1 MPTEEVFFCYWKW
14 LGEQGACLL
23 TGSTVLLLLE
33 KIILRWGK
41 FSPFFCLEFLCF
53 LGKAIRK
60 LVHKATLVASRIL
73 RFPWLNPSG
82 FSPKYSRQ
90 AALLALINY
99 IFQMIDQGTVM
110 YTNRFW
116 SHLTLDSV
124 AFWVVVTVWFVP
136 IVVDYLFISTF
147 KKMNWKRLLAWLW
160 HLMLPAPY
168 ESAAWWETWDLQ
180 TCLQWQVDS
189 GTVGSTT
196 LFGFTTCGREKSEN
210 LKQNSTSFWH
220 IFSIY
225 FVCSAI
231 LKWKQTMF

>member
-1 MPTEEVFFCYWKW
+1 MEVNI
-14 LGEQGACLL
+14 GARKIWAAACDLHSCKSGNVHWGSIFLLLKVIGRTRCLL
-23 TGSTVLLLLE
+23 AYRANSFVPAW

-60 LVHKATLVASRIL
+60 LVRKATLVASRIL

-110 YTNRFW
+110 YTNNFW

-124 AFWVVVTVWFVP
+124 AFWVVVTVRFAP
-136 IVVDYLFISTF
+136 IVVDYLFISTL
-147 KKMNWKRLLAWLW
+147 KKN
-160 HLMLPAPY
+160 
-168 ESAAWWETWDLQ
+168 
-180 TCLQWQVDS
+180 
-189 GTVGSTT
+189 
-196 LFGFTTCGREKSEN
+196 
-210 LKQNSTSFWH
+210 
-220 IFSIY
+220 
-225 FVCSAI
+225 
-231 LKWKQTMF
+231 